1 MLKCQLQEMKTLY
14 KVIAFFFFS
23 PKCKTAITDVGISY
37 SKKSNWKKYRNLLP
51 KK

>member
-1 MLKCQLQEMKTLY
+1 MKTVY
-14 KVIAFFFFS
+14 KVIAFFFF

-37 SKKSNWKKYRNLLP
+37 SKRNWEKYRNPIL